1 MVERSLSMRE
11 APGSIPGFSMPF
23 VSFLCLWR
31 RCKVLIFTLSMI
43 VAKGN
48 QQIEGVT
55 DFSLK
60 LSVSASNFAAK
71 LQAKI
76 LKAT

>member
-1 MVERSLSMRE
+1 
-11 APGSIPGFSMPF
+11 
-23 VSFLCLWR
+23 
-31 RCKVLIFTLSMI
+31 MI
-43 VAKGN
+43 VAEGN
-48 QQIEGVT
+48 QQIESVT

-60 LSVSASNFAAK
+60 LSVSASNFAAE

>member
-1 MVERSLSMRE
+1 
-11 APGSIPGFSMPF
+11 
-23 VSFLCLWR
+23 
-31 RCKVLIFTLSMI
+31 MI